1 MMAFYLHYL
10 KNMIELNYILLRYR
24 WWIQLQRSSNL
35 RFLSN
40 LSPGPN
46 SRAPSPRIT
55 VRVPEEIFSSTVDS
69 IVITAINKLDKMLP
83 PHCLSGFEGLTHEF
97 MGCRFSKV
105 LAYLANLRF
114 P

>member
-10 KNMIELNYILLRYR
+10 KNLIELNYILLRYR

-83 PHCLSGFEGLTHEF
+83 PYCLSGFERLTQF
-97 MGCRFSKV
+97 MGCRFSKF
-105 LAYLANLRF
+105 LTYLAN
-114 P
+114 